1 MGAGFLTYLL
11 FNFDA
16 SQQPLFDTY
25 NPPLYSRAIKVK
37 VKKEVICKSKRVHR
51 ICRFIFLRR
60 GQMYYFN
67 FISQQKVKNISDK
80 SLSLFFMNT
89 PKE

>member
-25 NPPLYSRAIKVK
+25 KPPLYSRAIKVK

-51 ICRFIFLRR
+51 ICRFIFFKT
-60 GQMYYFN
+60 GAN
-67 FISQQKVKNISDK
+67 V
-80 SLSLFFMNT
+80 LF
-89 PKE
+89 